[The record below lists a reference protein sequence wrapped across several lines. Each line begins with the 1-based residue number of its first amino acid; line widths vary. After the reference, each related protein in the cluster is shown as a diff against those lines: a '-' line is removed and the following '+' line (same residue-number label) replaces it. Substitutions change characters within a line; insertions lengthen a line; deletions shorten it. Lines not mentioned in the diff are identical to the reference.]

1 MLGASRPR
9 VAIDTHL
16 GESPVSKRICTI
28 LAAVVASAA
37 LVGGCAGKSTLAAT
51 NTKCCCGA
59 PVDGKTTVSYKGQT
73 IGVCSKACADYFN
86 KASDADKAKMAAK
99 VTAAK

>member
-1 MLGASRPR
+1 M
-9 VAIDTHL
+9 
-16 GESPVSKRICTI
+16 SKRICTI

-37 LVGGCAGKSTLAAT
+37 LVGGCAGKSTSAATPDAKMAAT